1 MLQPGESQ
9 QVTFTFFGHANIV
22 TRVTALCRV
31 EGGPTYEVVL
41 SGEASLINYLLD
53 ITEINCG
60 LQVPRVSLGRRLC
73 LETITTGLLAT

>member
-31 EGGPTYEVVL
+31 EGGPTYEVAL
-41 SGEASLINYLLD
+41 SGEASLISYLLD

-60 LQVPRVSLGRRLC
+60 LQVPRVFLGRHPC
-73 LETITTGLLAT
+73 LETITTRLLLT

>member
-22 TRVTALCRV
+22 TCVTALCRV
-31 EGGPTYEVVL
+31 EGGPTYEVAL
-41 SGEASLINYLLD
+41 SGEASLINYLLNT
-53 ITEINCG
+53 TEINCG

-73 LETITTGLLAT
+73 LETITTVLLAT